1 METYKCGHPI
11 KEVIINTTPES
22 LAIYMEWKASNSDLC
37 IRCWIKNNKVIK
49 YEQI

>member
-22 LAIYMEWKASNSDLC
+22 LAIYSEWKASDSDLC
-37 IRCWIKNNKVIK
+37 INCWLVKERGITH
-49 YEQI
+49 E